1 MVSAVHPEPLE
12 VYLQAVEEHLQSLS
26 PEDSSEIILELR
38 SHVLDRVKG
47 DLSDAT
53 VSATLT
59 RLGDPREIAR
69 INLRMRL
76 AAVAVA
82 HPQLLTAAG
91 ILSRLVAI
99 GGKGFLILILSLT
112 GYAFA
117 ACWLL
122 TALAKPFAPDRV
134 GLWLLP
140 DPTGDLS
147 FSLGRHGA
155 GAAGHDILGWWII
168 PIGLLVGAICAFL
181 TYRIDLRFI
190 QELARPQRTVARITV

>member
-1 MVSAVHPEPLE
+1 VVSAVRPEPLE
-12 VYLQAVEEHLQSLS
+12 MYLRTVRDHLQSLS
-26 PEDSSEIILELR
+26 PEDSSEILRELR

-47 DLSDAT
+47 DLSNAT

-69 INLRMRL
+69 INLRMRV

-82 HPQLLTAAG
+82 HPTPLAVART
-91 ILSRLVAI
+91 LSRLAAI
-99 GGKGFLILILSLT
+99 GGKGFLIFILSLT

-117 ACWLL
+117 GCWVL

-147 FSLGRHGA
+147 LSLGRLGA

-168 PIGLLVGAICAFL
+168 PIGLMVGAICAFL

-190 QELARPQRTVARITV
+190 RELARPQSTGVRPTV